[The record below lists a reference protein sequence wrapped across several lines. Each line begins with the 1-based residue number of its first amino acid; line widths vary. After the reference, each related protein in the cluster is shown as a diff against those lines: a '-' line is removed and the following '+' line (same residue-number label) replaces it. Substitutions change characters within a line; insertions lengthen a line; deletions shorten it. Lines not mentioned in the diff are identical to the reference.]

1 VNFCQESSTNVNL
14 DQESSTQM
22 LYSNSPH
29 DPQAQDVVPVED
41 LSLEDEIVASCFWRL
56 RDPEPFGD
64 TQARS
69 AILLGYELGHWGPT
83 EAFWALVERGLLGDI
98 DSFMPVYAAG
108 WRALAEEARS

>member
-1 VNFCQESSTNVNL
+1 MSYTQLAHRPQDLL
-14 DQESSTQM
+14 DEPPFIGGE
-22 LYSNSPH
+22 NP
-29 DPQAQDVVPVED
+29 
-41 LSLEDEIVASCFWRL
+41 SLEDEIVASAFWRL

-98 DSFMPVYAAG
+98 DSFMPVYLAG
-108 WRALAEEARS
+108 VRALAEGERV